1 MVKLIGFCGLKRAGK
16 DTCADYLV
24 SNYGFTKISFA
35 DPIKDVCKILFNF
48 NDDQLYGNSK
58 EIIDPIWNV
67 TPRNTFQ
74 FIGTDLFRNNINKLI
89 PNIEKDFWIK
99 VLQNKLDFDKKYVIA
114 DVRFPN
120 ELNFIKKNGGIIIK
134 INNSSCVQSDHE
146 AENVS
151 ILDSDINI
159 DNNSTKEELY
169 KQLENIIR

>member
-24 SNYGFTKISFA
+24 SKMGFNKISFA

-58 EIIDPIWNV
+58 EIIDPVWGIS
-67 TPRNTFQ
+67 PRNTFQ
-74 FIGTDLFRNNINKLI
+74 FIGTDLFRNNIDKLI
-89 PNIEKDFWIK
+89 PGMEKDFWIK
-99 VLQNKLDFDKKYVIA
+99 VLQHKLDFDKKYVIA

-134 INNSSCVQSDHE
+134 INNNSCVKSDHE

-151 ILDSDINI
+151 ILNADYQI
-159 DNNSTKEELY
+159 DNNSTIEELY
-169 KQLENIIR
+169 KQLDKII